1 MMRIKQLLLL
11 VCVLGLSACATPE
24 FRAAQSECTP
34 GAYNQYPVEEVQA
47 LVNRSRAVQVPSGFT
62 QCSTSYQ
69 GKHAYTTCFPIMRT
83 EFLNY
88 QELAKVDKNKA
99 DRDSLIKGCAQALC
113 LQRYG
118 NAACSTP
125 AK

>member
-1 MMRIKQLLLL
+1 MTNIKGLWL

-34 GAYNQYPVEEVQA
+34 GAFTKYPVEEVQT
-47 LVNRSRAVQVPSGFT
+47 LVTRSRPVQVPSGLT
-62 QCSTSYQ
+62 QCSTSYHGNQ
-69 GKHAYTTCFPIMRT
+69 AHTTCFPIMRT

-88 QELAKVDKNKA
+88 QEMAMVDKNKLV
-99 DRDSLIKGCAQALC
+99 RDSLIKGCAQALC
-113 LQRYG
+113 VQRYG
-118 NAACSTP
+118 NAACNTP